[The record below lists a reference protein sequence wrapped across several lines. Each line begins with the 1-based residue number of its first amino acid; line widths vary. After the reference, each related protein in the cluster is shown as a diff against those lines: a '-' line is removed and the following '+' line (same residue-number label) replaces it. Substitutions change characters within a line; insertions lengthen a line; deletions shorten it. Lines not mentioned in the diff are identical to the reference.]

1 VGRSS
6 LEGSLPLA
14 PSPEL
19 SRCPLGFTRS
29 LHCSFDA
36 QAPDGSLY
44 ITNSQK
50 GAIWRV
56 LYTGR

>member
-1 VGRSS
+1 
-6 LEGSLPLA
+6 
-14 PSPEL
+14 
-19 SRCPLGFTRS
+19 LGFTRS

-50 GAIWRV
+50 GTIWRV